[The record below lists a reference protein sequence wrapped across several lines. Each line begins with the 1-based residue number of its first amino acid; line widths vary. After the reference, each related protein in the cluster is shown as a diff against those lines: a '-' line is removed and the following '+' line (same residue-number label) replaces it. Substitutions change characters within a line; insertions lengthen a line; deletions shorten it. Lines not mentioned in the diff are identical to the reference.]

1 MGIFWEL
8 LQEDKL
14 QKQQAQSESLEER
27 VAALEIELSRTQ
39 ELLSKTL
46 VALESHV
53 GEDID
58 GDGVTG

>member
-14 QKQQAQSESLEER
+14 QKQNERAQSLEER
-27 VAALEIELSRTQ
+27 VEVLEKELTRTQ

-46 VALESHV
+46 VALETHV
-53 GEDID
+53 GRDID